1 MISGIQPQE
10 VKIQADKDQEWKA
23 SEFRNKVAEVFKMI
37 YWNSVR
43 QFSEFRKMRFELVKI
58 KKILFRNTYFGVQVY
73 EVIDHIFIRNQALQ
87 PRVKKISL
95 VQEKDK
101 KYFVIRKLFSS
112 YLIGDFISSTLD
124 ASILM

>member
-1 MISGIQPQE
+1 
-10 VKIQADKDQEWKA
+10 
-23 SEFRNKVAEVFKMI
+23 MI

-43 QFSEFRKMRFELVKI
+43 QFSEFRKMRFELVKT
-58 KKILFRNTYFGVQVY
+58 KKIVLFRNTYFGVQVY

-95 VQEKDK
+95 VQVKDK
-101 KYFVIRKLFSS
+101 KYLVIRKLFSS